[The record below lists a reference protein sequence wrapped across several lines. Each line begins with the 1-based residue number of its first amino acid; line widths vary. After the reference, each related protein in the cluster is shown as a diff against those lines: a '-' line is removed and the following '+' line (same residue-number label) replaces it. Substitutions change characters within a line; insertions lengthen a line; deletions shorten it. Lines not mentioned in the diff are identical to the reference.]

1 MKILTHNIKGI
12 MREGKEEIYEKIGA
26 KGGKS
31 VFVHSRNQDSEG
43 GLCILVLNMGR
54 WRVTMGG
61 ISRGG

>member
-31 VFVHSRNQDSEG
+31 VFVHSRNQDREG

-54 WRVTMGG
+54 
-61 ISRGG
+61 